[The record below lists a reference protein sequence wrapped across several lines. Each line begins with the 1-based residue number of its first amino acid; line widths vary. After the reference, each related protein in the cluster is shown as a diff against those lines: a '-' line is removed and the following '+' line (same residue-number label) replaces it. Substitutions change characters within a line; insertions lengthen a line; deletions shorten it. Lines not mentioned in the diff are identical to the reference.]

1 MPKITPLSDALY
13 DYMAA
18 HRSAEDPL
26 LEELR
31 VETARLHGPL
41 ARMQIGVEQGG
52 LLALLVGALG
62 ARRVVE
68 VGVFTGMS
76 SLVMARALPPGG
88 KLIACDVSDEF
99 TRLARRY
106 WEKAGVADRIELRLG
121 PGAETLRALPADPP
135 IDFAFIDADKS
146 GYLTYYEE
154 ILRRM
159 RPGGVIAL
167 DNVLWGG
174 RVLVA
179 EDRSADTAAIRAVN
193 DFVARDPRV
202 QAVMIHVSDGLT
214 LARKL

>member
-1 MPKITPLSDALY
+1 MSKITPLSDALY
-13 DYMAA
+13 DYMIA
-18 HRSAEDPL
+18 HRSPDDPL

-31 VETARLHGPL
+31 AETARLHGPL
-41 ARMQIGVEQGG
+41 ARMQIGAEQAT

-76 SLVMARALPPGG
+76 SLVMARALPPEG
-88 KLIACDVSDEF
+88 KLYACDISDEF
-99 TRLARRY
+99 TRVARRY
-106 WEKAGVADRIELRLG
+106 WEKAGVAERIELRLG
-121 PGAETLRALPADPP
+121 PGAETLRGLPADPP
-135 IDFAFIDADKS
+135 LDFAFIDADKS

-154 ILRRM
+154 ILRRL

-174 RVLVA
+174 RVIRA
-179 EDRSADTAAIRAVN
+179 DDESADTVAIRAVN

>member
-18 HRSAEDPL
+18 HKSAEDPL
-26 LEELR
+26 LAELR
-31 VETARLHGPL
+31 AETARLHGPL
-41 ARMQIGVEQGG
+41 SRMQIGEEQCG

-88 KLIACDVSDEF
+88 KLIACDISDEF

-106 WEKAGVADRIELRLG
+106 WEKAGVADRIELVLG

-135 IDFAFIDADKS
+135 IDFAFIDADKAS
-146 GYLTYYEE
+146 YLTYYEE

-174 RVLVA
+174 RVLVR
-179 EDRSADTAAIRAVN
+179 EDQSADTAAIRAVN

>member
-13 DYMAA
+13 DYLAA
-18 HRSAEDPL
+18 HRTPDDPL
-26 LEELR
+26 LDELR
-31 VETARLHGPL
+31 AETARVHGPL
-41 ARMQIGVEQGG
+41 ARMQIGYEQAT
-52 LLALLVGALG
+52 LLGLLVGALG

-68 VGVFTGMS
+68 VGVFTGTS

-88 KLIACDVSDEF
+88 KLYACDISDEF

-121 PGAETLRALPADPP
+121 PGADTLRALPADPP
-135 IDFAFIDADKS
+135 LDFAFIDADKS

-174 RVLVA
+174 RVIAA
-179 EDRSADTAAIRAVN
+179 EDQSADTVAIRAVN

>member
-1 MPKITPLSDALY
+1 
-13 DYMAA
+13 
-18 HRSAEDPL
+18 
-26 LEELR
+26 
-31 VETARLHGPL
+31 
-41 ARMQIGVEQGG
+41 
-52 LLALLVGALG
+52 
-62 ARRVVE
+62 VVE

-88 KLIACDVSDEF
+88 KLVACDISDEF

-106 WEKAGVADRIELRLG
+106 WEKAGVADRIELLLG
-121 PGAETLRALPADPP
+121 PGAKTLRALPADPP
-135 IDFAFIDADKS
+135 IDFAFIDADKA

-174 RVLVA
+174 RVLLP
-179 EDRSADTAAIRAVN
+179 EDQSADTAAIRAVN